1 MKRITAVALFTLAS
15 ILGVGSAFA
24 QVQSREVQ
32 ATVPFDFTVHN
43 QQLPAGTYSIAR
55 AMDGTILIQNLKAHV
70 VLMTLASENGGPST
84 GCVLD
89 FDIHAGQKFLHA
101 VLCQSAEISINL
113 PPSKVEKNARA
124 EEAKLHNTGGQVM
137 IAAR

>member
-1 MKRITAVALFTLAS
+1 MKRIKAVAFFTLAS

-24 QVQSREVQ
+24 QVRSREVQ
-32 ATVPFDFTVHN
+32 ATVPFDFTVGN
-43 QQLPAGTYSIAR
+43 RQLPAGTYSIAR
-55 AMDGTILIQNLKAHV
+55 SMDGTIQIQNQKGHLV
-70 VLMTLASENGGPST
+70 VMTLASENGGPST
-84 GCVLD
+84 GCMLD

-113 PPSKVEKNARA
+113 PAAKFEKNARE
-124 EEAKLHNTGGQVM
+124 EEAKLHETGGHVM

>member
-1 MKRITAVALFTLAS
+1 MKRITAVAFFTLAS
-15 ILGVGSAFA
+15 ILGVGSASA
-24 QVQSREVQ
+24 QLQAREVQ
-32 ATVPFDFTVHN
+32 ATVPFDFTVGN
-43 QQLPAGTYSIAR
+43 RQLPAGTYSIAR
-55 AMDGTILIQNLKAHV
+55 SMDGTIQIQNQKAHV
-70 VLMTLASENGGPST
+70 LVMTLASENGGSST

-113 PPSKVEKNARA
+113 PPSKLEKNARA
-124 EEAKLHNTGGQVM
+124 EEAKLHETGGHVM

>member
-1 MKRITAVALFTLAS
+1 MRRIKAVAFFTLAS

-24 QVQSREVQ
+24 QVQAREVQ
-32 ATVPFDFTVHN
+32 ATVPFDFTVGN

-55 AMDGTILIQNLKAHV
+55 AMDGTIQIQNQKGHLV
-70 VLMTLASENGGPST
+70 VMTLASENGGPST
-84 GCVLD
+84 GCMLD

-113 PPSKVEKNARA
+113 PASKLENRVRM
-124 EEAKLHNTGGQVM
+124 EEAKLHETGGHVM

>member
-1 MKRITAVALFTLAS
+1 MKWITSVALFTLAS

-24 QVQSREVQ
+24 QVPPREVQ
-32 ATVPFDFTVHN
+32 ATVPFDFTVGN
-43 QQLPAGTYSIAR
+43 KQLPAGIYSIAR
-55 AMDGTILIQNLKAHV
+55 AVDGTILIQNLKAHV
-70 VLMTLASENGGPST
+70 VVMTLASENGGPST
-84 GCVLD
+84 GCMLD

-124 EEAKLHNTGGQVM
+124 EEAKLHNTGGHVM